1 LSPSSPVFICF
12 ISVALTLPTQQPGR
26 TVELEAEAGGSGGAS
41 ADVVVLKRQDL
52 LAHLEAIEKGDL
64 YAKDA
69 FDRLLEL
76 GVPS

>member
-1 LSPSSPVFICF
+1 M
-12 ISVALTLPTQQPGR
+12 ALTLPTQQPGR
-26 TVELEAEAGGSGGAS
+26 TVELEAEAGGAS

-52 LAHLEAIEKGDL
+52 LAYLEAIEKGDL